1 MSQFE
6 NVTIT
11 KAANI
16 YFDGKVSSRSIQLQ
30 DGSSKT
36 LGVMLPGDYEFNTDA
51 KELMEILSGEIEVLL
66 PGSDQWI
73 EVVGGE
79 SFEVPANSLFKLQIK
94 TVTDYCCSFISE

>member
-6 NVTIT
+6 NATIT

-16 YFDGKVSSRSIQLQ
+16 YFDGKVTSRSIQLQ
-30 DGSSKT
+30 DGSTKT

-51 KELMEILSGEIEVLL
+51 KELMEILSGGLEVLL
-66 PGSDQWI
+66 PESDEWI

-79 SFEVPANSLFKLQIK
+79 SFEVPANSSFKLKIK
-94 TVTDYCCSFISE
+94 TVTDYCCSFIS